1 MKINKLL
8 LMFLLFITLSFQ
20 NFAEDADG
28 GKDKNQESKTEIS
41 EKKEVKTEDAGKKD
55 AGAKTGNKDKQKVQE
70 KSEKSKSSSNMSNK
84 GFPAKTEKADSTNDN
99 SKKQEIK
106 EKESLDM
113 LREYLE
119 KSDQRYSEYD
129 LKLKNLEE
137 AIEIFKKKK
146 INLEDKII
154 SLNNKLIILI
164 IVFIIL
170 ILIIILITCVIL
182 LMRPKTQR
190 GYSTDADRVRSLN
203 HIENSET
210 AKLKNENSH
219 RQIFLSDI
227 QRSSSVSVKR
237 PAEPLKPISSVDE
250 ITPLYQSKELREQR
264 MNKSKGDIFL
274 VISKAVFEH
283 KYRGCK
289 ISLSSI
295 ILEEG
300 GSRVSA
306 MFILTKD
313 MNLFLNFHLYNE
325 AKELK
330 GLTKDIEDILK
341 MIYQVEGNIQGF
353 VKKCLPAKVSKVG
366 NTYEIVETGKLLIST

>member
-1 MKINKLL
+1 
-8 LMFLLFITLSFQ
+8 MFLLFITLSFQ
-20 NFAEDADG
+20 TFAENTDG

-41 EKKEVKTEDAGKKD
+41 EKKEVKTEEAGKKD
-55 AGAKTGNKDKQKVQE
+55 ASTKTGNKDKAKAQE
-70 KSEKSKSSSNMSNK
+70 KSEKSKSASNTANK
-84 GFPAKTEKADSTNDN
+84 GLPAKTEKADSLNDN
-99 SKKQEIK
+99 SAKQESK

-137 AIEIFKKKK
+137 AIEASKKNK
-146 INLEDKII
+146 INLENKII
-154 SLNNKLIILI
+154 SLDTKLIILI

-170 ILIIILITCVIL
+170 IIILITWVIL

-190 GYSTDADRVRSLN
+190 QYSTDAGRIRPLN

-210 AKLKNENSH
+210 EKLKNENLH

-283 KYRGCK
+283 KYRGGK

-325 AKELK
+325 TKELK
-330 GLTKDIEDILK
+330 SLTKDIEDILK

-353 VKKCLPAKVSKVG
+353 VKRCLPAKVSKVG
-366 NTYEIVETGKLLIST
+366 NTYEIAETGKLLIST

>member
-1 MKINKLL
+1 MKINKILFL
-8 LMFLLFITLSFQ
+8 FLLFITLSFQ
-20 NFAEDADG
+20 NFAENSDG
-28 GKDKNQESKTEIS
+28 GKDKSEETKTEIS
-41 EKKEVKTEDAGKKD
+41 EKKEVKTEEAGKKD
-55 AGAKTGNKDKQKVQE
+55 TGAKTGNK
-70 KSEKSKSSSNMSNK
+70 
-84 GFPAKTEKADSTNDN
+84 
-99 SKKQEIK
+99 
-106 EKESLDM
+106 EKENLDM
-113 LREYLE
+113 LKDDLE
-119 KSDQRYSEYD
+119 KNDQRYSEYD

-137 AIEIFKKKK
+137 AIEASKKNK

-182 LMRPKTQR
+182 LMRPKTQQR
-190 GYSTDADRVRSLN
+190 YSTDADRVRSLN

-210 AKLKNENSH
+210 TKLKNENSH

-237 PAEPLKPISSVDE
+237 PAEPFKPISSVDE

-264 MNKSKGDIFL
+264 MNRSKGDIFL
-274 VISKAVFEH
+274 VISKTVFEH
-283 KYRGCK
+283 KYRGGK

-366 NTYEIVETGKLLIST
+366 NTYEIAETGKLLIST

>member
-1 MKINKLL
+1 MKINKILFL
-8 LMFLLFITLSFQ
+8 FLLFITLSFQ
-20 NFAEDADG
+20 NFAENSDG
-28 GKDKNQESKTEIS
+28 GKDKSEETKTEIS
-41 EKKEVKTEDAGKKD
+41 EKKEVKTEEAGKKD
-55 AGAKTGNKDKQKVQE
+55 TGAKTGNKDKQKAQG
-70 KSEKSKSSSNMSNK
+70 KSEKSKSASNTANK
-84 GFPAKTEKADSTNDN
+84 GLPAKTEKAAGSNDN
-99 SKKQEIK
+99 STKQESK
-106 EKESLDM
+106 EKENLDM
-113 LREYLE
+113 LRDYLE
-119 KSDQRYSEYD
+119 KIDQRYSGYD

-137 AIEIFKKKK
+137 AIEASKKNK

-182 LMRPKTQR
+182 LMRPKTQQR
-190 GYSTDADRVRSLN
+190 YSTDADRVRSLN

-210 AKLKNENSH
+210 TKLKNENLH

-237 PAEPLKPISSVDE
+237 PAEPFKPISSVDE

-264 MNKSKGDIFL
+264 MNRSKGDIFL
-274 VISKAVFEH
+274 VISKTVFEH
-283 KYRGCK
+283 KYRGGK

-353 VKKCLPAKVSKVG
+353 VKRCLPAKVSKVG
-366 NTYEIVETGKLLIST
+366 NTYEIAETGKLLIST

>member
-1 MKINKLL
+1 MKINKILFL
-8 LMFLLFITLSFQ
+8 FLLFITLSFQ
-20 NFAEDADG
+20 TFAENTDG

-41 EKKEVKTEDAGKKD
+41 EKKEVKTEEAGKKD
-55 AGAKTGNKDKQKVQE
+55 ASTKTGNKDKAKAQE
-70 KSEKSKSSSNMSNK
+70 KSEKSKSASNTANK
-84 GFPAKTEKADSTNDN
+84 GLPAKTEKADSLNDN
-99 SKKQEIK
+99 SAKQESK

-137 AIEIFKKKK
+137 AIEASKKNK
-146 INLEDKII
+146 INLENKII
-154 SLNNKLIILI
+154 SLDTKLIILI

-170 ILIIILITCVIL
+170 IIILITWVIL

-190 GYSTDADRVRSLN
+190 QYSTDAGRIRPLN

-210 AKLKNENSH
+210 EKLKNENLH

-283 KYRGCK
+283 KYRGGK

-325 AKELK
+325 TKELK
-330 GLTKDIEDILK
+330 SLTKDIEDILK

-353 VKKCLPAKVSKVG
+353 VKRCLPAKVSKVG
-366 NTYEIVETGKLLIST
+366 NTYEIAETGKLLIST

>member
-1 MKINKLL
+1 MKINKILFL
-8 LMFLLFITLSFQ
+8 FLLFITLSFQ
-20 NFAEDADG
+20 TFAENTDG

-41 EKKEVKTEDAGKKD
+41 EKKEVKTEEAGKKD
-55 AGAKTGNKDKQKVQE
+55 ASTKTGNKDKAKAQE
-70 KSEKSKSSSNMSNK
+70 KSEKSKSASNTANK
-84 GFPAKTEKADSTNDN
+84 GLPAKTEKADSLNDN
-99 SKKQEIK
+99 SAKQESK

-119 KSDQRYSEYD
+119 KSNQRYSEYD

-137 AIEIFKKKK
+137 AIEASKKNK
-146 INLEDKII
+146 INLENKII
-154 SLNNKLIILI
+154 SLDTKLIILI

-170 ILIIILITCVIL
+170 IIILITWVIL

-190 GYSTDADRVRSLN
+190 QYSTDAGRIRPLN

-210 AKLKNENSH
+210 EKLKNENLH

-264 MNKSKGDIFL
+264 MNKSKGDVFL
-274 VISKAVFEH
+274 VISRAVFEH
-283 KYRGCK
+283 RYRGGK
-289 ISLSSI
+289 TSLSSI

-325 AKELK
+325 TKELK
-330 GLTKDIEDILK
+330 SLTKDIEDILK

-353 VKKCLPAKVSKVG
+353 VKRCLPAKVAKVG
-366 NTYEIVETGKLLIST
+366 NTYEIAETGKLLIST